1 MIYLLERTLPLL
13 QVTTELDCEFVD
25 FQRTLYI
32 VLSAQHQIDPQGQ
45 HLLRGKNFLVRIFKT
60 FKPSSMQEAKIKKCN
75 IILQQLQEVK
85 QGCQK

>member
-1 MIYLLERTLPLL
+1 MHLLERTLLLL

-45 HLLRGKNFLVRIFKT
+45 HLLRGENFLVKIFKT
-60 FKPSSMQEAKIKKCN
+60 FKSSSIQEAKIKTCN
-75 IILQQLQEVK
+75 IILL
-85 QGCQK
+85 

>member
-1 MIYLLERTLPLL
+1 MYLLERTLLLL

-45 HLLRGKNFLVRIFKT
+45 HLLRRKNYFL
-60 FKPSSMQEAKIKKCN
+60 SEN
-75 IILQQLQEVK
+75 ISNILTLK
-85 QGCQK
+85 YARDKR

>member
-32 VLSAQHQIDPQGQ
+32 ELSAQHQIDPQGQ
-45 HLLRGKNFLVRIFKT
+45 HLLRRKNYFL
-60 FKPSSMQEAKIKKCN
+60 SEN
-75 IILQQLQEVK
+75 ISNILTLK
-85 QGCQK
+85 YARDKR